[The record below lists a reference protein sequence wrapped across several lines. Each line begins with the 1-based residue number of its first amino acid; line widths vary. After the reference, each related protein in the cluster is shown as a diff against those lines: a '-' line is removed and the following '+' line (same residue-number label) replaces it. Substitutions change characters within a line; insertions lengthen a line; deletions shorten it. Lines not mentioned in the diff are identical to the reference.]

1 MQAGDP
7 RALSR
12 AVFVYPAQNDA
23 DEGLEPFLPPANR
36 SSCDSRRG
44 IATLW
49 VFFWLLSS
57 TQQSHGILS
66 VGVVVNENVTCPNRT
81 GPASTRYRR
90 KQCGAAA
97 RDSRWDGCSRRICS
111 IHLRGICS
119 TALSTAETMVLRDV
133 ISFLLQM
140 GLSEPQAGTN

>member
-23 DEGLEPFLPPANR
+23 DEGLEPFVPPANR
-36 SSCDSRRG
+36 SSCDGRRG

-49 VFFWLLSS
+49 GFFWLLSS
-57 TQQSHGILS
+57 TQQSHRILS

-81 GPASTRYRR
+81 GPASTDT
-90 KQCGAAA
+90 AAN
-97 RDSRWDGCSRRICS
+97 SVE
-111 IHLRGICS
+111 LQRGILDG
-119 TALSTAETMVLRDV
+119 TAAVDEYVQFT
-133 ISFLLQM
+133 
-140 GLSEPQAGTN
+140 